1 MDSAGPPAWRGVV
14 VSRELPAAR
23 PDAVDAGLVRQVAA
37 GDRSAFSALYERH
50 GQAVLAHIVLV
61 VGERTLAEEILQ
73 DTMLALWN
81 GAASFRGQ
89 SMVRSWL
96 IAIARRKARD
106 RMRRRRVHLVTD
118 DILSGWPSS
127 EPGPEDLTLRRDEA
141 EAVADAIGELGVRHR
156 EILGLVYGASL
167 TMADAADVLGV
178 PLGTVKSRLAG
189 ARSALARSLSEKG
202 YTQ

>member
-1 MDSAGPPAWRGVV
+1 MALA
-14 VSRELPAAR
+14 
-23 PDAVDAGLVRQVAA
+23 
-37 GDRSAFSALYERH
+37 ALYERH

-73 DTMLALWN
+73 DTMLALWR

-106 RMRRRRVHLVTD
+106 RMRRRRVGTVAD
-118 DILSGWPSS
+118 DILSGWPSP
-127 EPGPEDLTLRRDEA
+127 EPSPEDLTLRRDEA
-141 EAVADAIGELGVRHR
+141 TVVAEAIGGLGVRHR
-156 EILGLVYGASL
+156 EILGLVYGACLSL
-167 TMADAADVLGV
+167 ADAADVLGV

-189 ARSALARSLSEKG
+189 ARSALARSLNERG
-202 YTQ
+202 YMR